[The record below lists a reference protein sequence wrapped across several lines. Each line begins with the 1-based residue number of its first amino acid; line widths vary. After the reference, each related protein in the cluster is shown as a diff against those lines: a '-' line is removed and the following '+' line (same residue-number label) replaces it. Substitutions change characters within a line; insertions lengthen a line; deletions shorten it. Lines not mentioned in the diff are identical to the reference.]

1 METHVPQYYSSFR
14 CLAGECPH
22 TCCAAGWE
30 IPVDP
35 DTAALYKTLPG
46 PLGDRVRAFLETD
59 PEGEPCFP
67 LRGGTCPF
75 LNGEGLC
82 HIHIRHGEEA
92 TPLICRTHP
101 RFCYEYGPL
110 RERGLC
116 GSCPEAARLILGE
129 DPLLLVRQEEGPE
142 VPEETPP
149 LLDPLLKARETALTL
164 LNVEEASLVQKLQ
177 ALLLFSNEVQV
188 LLDREQVGEIP
199 QLCGI
204 YGEEFPLLD
213 QGGLPSRAAALE
225 KCLALLGDMDILQPQ
240 WRDLLAAGRAR
251 LDSPSPPL
259 PGRQGGRAAAYF
271 LYRHWLR
278 GVWDGDVLSWA
289 EFAVL
294 GTAVSHLLSPLS
306 PEGFPG
312 VFRLFCQELEHSEGN
327 MAAVQDGLWERVSL
341 AEMLAAGK

>member
-1 METHVPQYYSSFR
+1 METHAPRYYGSFR

-30 IPVDP
+30 IPLDP
-35 DTAALYKTLPG
+35 GAAALYNSLPG
-46 PLGDRVRAFLETD
+46 PLGERIRAFIETG

-67 LRGGTCPF
+67 LRGGSCPF

-82 HIHIRHGEEA
+82 LIHIDRGEEA
-92 TPLICRTHP
+92 TPLICQTHP

-129 DPLLLVRQEEGPE
+129 DPAISAWEEGPKA
-142 VPEETPP
+142 PEEAPP
-149 LLDPLLKARETALTL
+149 LLAALLPARETALSLLFAEGATL
-164 LNVEEASLVQKLQ
+164 AQRLQ
-177 ALLLFSNEVQV
+177 AMLLFGNEAQV
-188 LLDREQVGEIP
+188 LLDEGQEGEIP
-199 QLCGI
+199 RLCQV
-204 YGEEFPLLD
+204 YREEFPLLD
-213 QGGLPSRAAALE
+213 PDALPSRPQALE
-225 KCLALLGDMDILQPQ
+225 GCLDLLEGLEILSPE
-240 WRDLLAAGRAR
+240 WRDLLSAGRGKVR
-251 LDSPSPPL
+251 TPSPSPPDRL
-259 PGRQGGRAAAYF
+259 GERCAAYF

-294 GTAVSHLLSPLS
+294 GTAVSHLLAPLH

-312 VFRLFCQELEHSEGN
+312 VFRLFCQELEHSEDN
-327 MAAVQDGLWERVSL
+327 MAALQDTLWDRVSL
-341 AEMLAAGK
+341 AELLAVAGL